1 MYSLRKW
8 HRANIAFIIWLVYAA
23 NSAVNGVTFS
33 DNNTIVMSLD
43 RADEKTICQDG
54 LLLSVWMPQENITL
68 QDRVIRGAVYFSILT
83 YLFFG
88 VSIVSDR
95 FMAGTI
101 FSLILCIFPLTN
113 LNMSSVSHPDFFSFF
128 FSGSFSSAFF

>member
-8 HRANIAFIIWLVYAA
+8 HRANIAIIIWLVYAA

-68 QDRVIRGAVYFSILT
+68 KDRVIRGAVYFSILT

-101 FSLILCIFPLTN
+101 FSLLLCIYF
-113 LNMSSVSHPDFFSFF
+113 H
-128 FSGSFSSAFF
+128 